1 MLNTAQTKQLFLT
14 ASTMYFYILL
24 SGLAGDISPVLFVN
38 MNLDQSGSVSQ
49 LDEAAEV
56 I

>member
-1 MLNTAQTKQLFLT
+1 MLITQQTKQLFLT
-14 ASTMYFYILL
+14 GSTMYLYIFV
-24 SGLAGDISPVLFVN
+24 SGLAGYISPVLFVYT
-38 MNLDQSGSVSQ
+38 NLDQSGSVSQ